1 MGTSELVEKSDKNTG
16 SQASHSLNKS
26 GKLEDFNLL
35 LYVTYYKYQ
44 SCMLTP
50 MNY

>member
-26 GKLEDFNLL
+26 GRKLEDFNLL
-35 LYVTYYKYQ
+35 LKK
-44 SCMLTP
+44 
-50 MNY
+50 